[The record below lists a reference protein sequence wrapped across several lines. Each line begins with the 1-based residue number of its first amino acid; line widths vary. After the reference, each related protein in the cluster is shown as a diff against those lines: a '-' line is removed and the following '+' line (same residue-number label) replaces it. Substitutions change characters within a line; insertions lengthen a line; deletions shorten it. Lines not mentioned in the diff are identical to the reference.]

1 MLDWTEKHR
10 PKTLDEIV
18 GNGPAVAAMKEWAGL
33 WAKGAPEERG
43 LILAGEPGIGKT
55 SAAHALA
62 HDMGWGVIELNASDT
77 RNEEVIKR
85 IAGTGATNRAF
96 GADGTFNAKAG
107 GRQVVILD
115 EADNLFG
122 NADRG
127 GMKAITETLREA
139 KQPVIL
145 ICNDYYELTRRGS
158 SLKTLCR
165 TVKFTRPSTSIPK
178 ALRGIA
184 AKEGIHL
191 EEGVD
196 KALAENAGGDI
207 RAAVR
212 DLQAL
217 AMGRSEVTLE
227 AVKAMGK
234 RDTSGDIWGYIP
246 SVFFAKDAAE
256 ARKGSWDLD
265 LTPEELALWIDE
277 NLPLFYLDKADL
289 ADGYKALSK
298 ADVFLGRRQRRQ
310 DYGMWSYAGELM
322 TSGVAAAKHQR
333 PAGARPAFPR
343 WLSKQSASK
352 AARALRDGVATKIG
366 AAIHTSP
373 HRVLADQ
380 LPYLKALM
388 QDEAFATWAA
398 WRLELTAEEL
408 AYLLEDKAT
417 SPRVKRILEEAP
429 KKFSVPVRIL
439 QGSAAFSRFAGSE
452 DEDAAPVEDEEDD
465 SAAPPAAAA
474 DEDEEP
480 PKPAAPA
487 KAAAKEAPKE
497 AGKRQ
502 RSLSDF

>member
-10 PKTLDEIV
+10 PRTLDDLV
-18 GNGPAVAAMKEWAGL
+18 GNGPAIEQMRQWAEA
-33 WAKGAPEERG
+33 WAEGKPQERG
-43 LILAGEPGIGKT
+43 LILAGDPGIGKT

-77 RNEEVIKR
+77 RNEEVVKR
-85 IAGTGATNRAF
+85 IAGAGATHRAF
-96 GADGTFNAKAG
+96 GADGSFNAAAG

-145 ICNDYYELTRRGS
+145 ICNDYYELTRRGA

-165 TVKFTRPSTSIPK
+165 TIKFSRPTTSIPK
-178 ALRGIA
+178 ALRLIA
-184 AKEGIHL
+184 QREKILL

-196 KALAENAGGDI
+196 KAIAENAGGDV

-217 AMGRSEVTLE
+217 ATGRETITLDD
-227 AVKAMGK
+227 VKALGK
-234 RDTSGDIWGYIP
+234 RDTTGDIWAYIP
-246 SVFFAKDAAE
+246 SVFLGKDPIE
-256 ARKGSWDLD
+256 VRKGSWELD
-265 LTPEELALWIDE
+265 LTPEDLALWIDE
-277 NLPLFYLDKADL
+277 NLPNYYLDKADL

-298 ADVFLGRRQRRQ
+298 ADVFLGRRARRQ

-322 TSGVAAAKHQR
+322 TSGVAAAKHTR
-333 PAGARPAFPR
+333 PAAGRPGFPR
-343 WLSKQSASK
+343 WLSKQSQSK
-352 AARALRDGVATKIG
+352 AARALRDAVATKVG

-388 QDEAFATWAA
+388 QGEDFAIWAA
-398 WRLELTAEEL
+398 WRFELLPEEL
-408 AYLLEDKAT
+408 AFLLDDKAT
-417 SPRVKRILEEAP
+417 SARVKKILEEAP
-429 KKFSVPVRIL
+429 KRHSVPVRVL
-439 QGSAAFSRFAGSE
+439 TQAPAFGRYAS
-452 DEDAAPVEDEEDD
+452 DEDVVADEDD
-465 SAAPPAAAA
+465 DEPTKPAAAA
-474 DEDEEP
+474 DDDGDEAPAPKKTEAKKADA
-480 PKPAAPA
+480 KPADA
-487 KAAAKEAPKE
+487 KPEP
-497 AGKRQ
+497 KRQ
-502 RSLSDF
+502 RSLTDF